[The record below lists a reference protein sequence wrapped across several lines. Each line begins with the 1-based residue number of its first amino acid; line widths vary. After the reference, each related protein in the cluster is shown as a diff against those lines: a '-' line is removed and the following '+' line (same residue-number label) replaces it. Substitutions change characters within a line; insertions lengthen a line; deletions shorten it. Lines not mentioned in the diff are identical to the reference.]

1 MEMLDR
7 IGEFLAGSRSFYFY
21 LALGGS
27 VLFAIQLVMMLVG
40 LGAEAPD
47 AAGDFDASDVD
58 MGGAGELS
66 LVSFFS
72 LRSLLAFVTFF
83 GWAGFFWGGSGWAGF
98 LIALVCGIFMM
109 TLTTLLVWLFMKMQQ
124 SGNIGE
130 ADFVGREGSVYITI
144 PEGGKGTVTV
154 RFAHCTRA
162 VRAVAD
168 REIPRGTVVKVV
180 ELIGADTYKVEP
192 VS

>member
-1 MEMLDR
+1 MGVLDS

-27 VLFAIQLVMMLVG
+27 VLFAIQLVMMLAG
-40 LGAEAPD
+40 LGAETPD
-47 AAGDFDASDVD
+47 TGDFDASDVD

-83 GWAGFFWGGSGWAGF
+83 GWAGFFWGGSGWTGF
-98 LIALVCGIFMM
+98 LIAILCGIFMM

-124 SGNIGE
+124 SGNISE

-154 RFAHCTRA
+154 RFSNCTRA

-168 REIPRGTVVKVV
+168 RELLRGTVVRVV

-192 VS
+192 IS